1 MISLQRYILIYEGGQ
16 AGHMAHPIDYTDFTG
31 NELKNLVVDLFTG
44 KVTQMKEKLD
54 GMNLFATMNNEG
66 EVVFIRNNSNL
77 NSEKGGMSI
86 DDMIEKWAE
95 KEHQKRVFTQA
106 GNIITTIFKKLGVK
120 YFNPTTETRKC
131 INCECIVEGKTNIM
145 PYATDRVAF
154 HGYKIYEKGVN
165 KKGEPAWIEK
175 EEVEG
180 GVEEIYKIAEGIDA
194 AKPRPNLVVKSLE
207 EGNKFAQQFIKS
219 IDRLFDN
226 EDLTLDNTIEE
237 WKFKRFEKVKPEWLD
252 KNVKEIFNRWFNN
265 DKSFKASELKKIYP
279 DHYDEVKDDKFGKPF
294 IGKVMEPLDNLFL
307 AIGNELIDLLDGFT
321 NKDTHDKVITSLK
334 KDMDET
340 VELVKQSGSTDAQDK
355 VERNLNRLKALNDK
369 YNSAEGIVFTYK
381 GRLMKLTGSFAAI
394 NQILG
399 TRFDVE
405 KNN

>member
-1 MISLQRYILIYEGGQ
+1 MISLQRYVMIYEGG
-16 AGHMAHPIDYTDFTG
+16 AGGHMAHPIDYTDFTG
-31 NELKNLVVDLFTG
+31 NELKDLVTDLFSG
-44 KVTQMKEKLD
+44 KVETMKEKLD
-54 GMNLFATMNNEG
+54 GMNINATMNEHG

-86 DDMIEKWAE
+86 DDMVEKWAE

-120 YFNPTTETRKC
+120 YFNPDNNTRKV

-145 PYATDRVAF
+145 PYASDRVAF
-154 HGYKIYEKGVN
+154 HGYKIFERGVN

-175 EEVEG
+175 DEVEG
-180 GVEEIYKIAEGIDA
+180 GVEDIYKVAEGIDA
-194 AKPRPNLVVKSLE
+194 AKPRQNLVIKSLE
-207 EGNKFAQQFIKS
+207 EGTKFAKQFAKA
-219 IDRLFDN
+219 IDRVFDN
-226 EDLTLDNTIEE
+226 EGLTLNNTIEE
-237 WKFKRFEKVKPEWLD
+237 WKFKRFEKYKPEWLD

-265 DKSFKASELKKIYP
+265 DKSFKATELKKVYP

-321 NKDTHDKVITSLK
+321 NKDSHNKVIDTLR
-334 KDMDET
+334 KDMDEIINI
-340 VELVKQSGSTDAQDK
+340 VKQSGSTEAQDK
-355 VERNLNRLKALNDK
+355 IERNLNRLKALNDK

-405 KNN
+405 KK